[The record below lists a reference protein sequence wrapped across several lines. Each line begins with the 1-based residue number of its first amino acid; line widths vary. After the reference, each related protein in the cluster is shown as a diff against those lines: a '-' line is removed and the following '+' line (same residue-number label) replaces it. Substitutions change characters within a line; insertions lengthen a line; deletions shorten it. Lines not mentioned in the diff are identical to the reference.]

1 MKTAPES
8 PLAILVVEDEFLIR
22 LAAVAILEQAGFEVL
37 PAGSAEEALPLVPAR
52 ADIAVLFTDINMPG
66 RMSGLDLAFDMRRR
80 WPTIGL
86 LLTSSS
92 RPSDLKMLGGARFLA
107 KPYLA
112 EELVAGPRQA
122 KGELVKHLE
131 AHDPAW
137 RQKIVGTET
146 VDHPSDNQ
154 LVAHARKYFRI
165 ADRMRPQRG

>member
-80 WPTIGL
+80 WPAIGL

-112 EELVAGPRQA
+112 EELVAG
-122 KGELVKHLE
+122 VKALTGLAGHSPLRV
-131 AHDPAW
+131 P
-137 RQKIVGTET
+137 
-146 VDHPSDNQ
+146 
-154 LVAHARKYFRI
+154 
-165 ADRMRPQRG
+165 ADRKAALWNARAPRYRRHRF

>member
-86 LLTSSS
+86 LLTSS
-92 RPSDLKMLGGARFLA
+92 RA
-107 KPYLA
+107 
-112 EELVAGPRQA
+112 
-122 KGELVKHLE
+122 
-131 AHDPAW
+131 
-137 RQKIVGTET
+137 I
-146 VDHPSDNQ
+146 
-154 LVAHARKYFRI
+154 
-165 ADRMRPQRG
+165 